1 MDDDKEK
8 IVEKYGNWAQF
19 MTESEAKS
27 MLNDYG
33 KVMQIMKDVLEDVFG
48 EGRRYSID
56 DGQGDDGGGLT
67 ISGDLDGIA
76 SFTATLRS
84 RSTDT
89 MFSFYYELPKLDCDA
104 SEIEDEIQRLED
116 DDIFSY
122 YDRDPWLEM
131 EVEDDDEDYASIQ
144 CYWTF
149 YCAPM
154 FEGVPT
160 MDELIEFTKEF
171 NDLIEYSS
179 FFLSNILF
187 FV

>member
-8 IVEKYGNWAQF
+8 MAEKYGHWARF

-27 MLNDYG
+27 MLNGYG
-33 KVMQIMKDVLEDVFG
+33 KVMQIMKGVLEVAFG
-48 EGRRYSID
+48 EGHSYSID
-56 DGQGDDGGGLT
+56 DGQANDGSGLN
-67 ISGDLDGIA
+67 ISGDLDGVA
-76 SFTATLRS
+76 SYMATHTSDSTNILFT
-84 RSTDT
+84 
-89 MFSFYYELPKLDCDA
+89 FYYDHPKLDCDA

-122 YDRDPWLEM
+122 YDRDPWLEV

-149 YCAPM
+149 YCEPM

-160 MDELIEFTKEF
+160 MDELIEFDNRVKEII
-171 NDLIEYSS
+171 NSHKK
-179 FFLSNILF
+179 
-187 FV
+187 

>member
-8 IVEKYGNWAQF
+8 MAQKYGNWARF

-27 MLNDYG
+27 MLNEYG

-48 EGRRYSID
+48 EGHHYSID

-104 SEIEDEIQRLED
+104 SEIEDEIRRLED
-116 DDIFSY
+116 DDIF
-122 YDRDPWLEM
+122 DHDMDLHTLEM

-149 YCAPM
+149 HCEPM

-160 MDELIEFTKEF
+160 MDELVEFDNRVKEII
-171 NDLIEYSS
+171 NSHKK
-179 FFLSNILF
+179 
-187 FV
+187 

>member
-8 IVEKYGNWAQF
+8 MVEKYGDWARF

-27 MLNDYG
+27 MLRDYG
-33 KVMQIMKDVLEDVFG
+33 KVMEIMKGVLEVAFG
-48 EGRRYSID
+48 EDHSYSID
-56 DGQGDDGGGLT
+56 DGQANDGSGLN
-67 ISGDLDGIA
+67 ISGDLDGVA
-76 SFTATLRS
+76 SYGATLTS
-84 RSTDT
+84 DSTNI
-89 MFSFYYELPKLDCDA
+89 MFTFYYDLPKLDCDA

-160 MDELIEFTKEF
+160 MDELIEFDNRVKEII
-171 NDLIEYSS
+171 NSHKK
-179 FFLSNILF
+179 
-187 FV
+187 